1 MKIINMNLSNPPG
14 CRDFFGKDLDVR
26 RHIFKIAR
34 QKFTQYGGKE
44 LDTPVLEYYSN
55 VDSLYGD
62 EFTESV
68 FMVNSADGGD
78 KLFMRYDL
86 TVPFARFV
94 GSNGIKFIKRF
105 QIGKVYRKDTP
116 QIVKGRYREFYQCDF
131 DIVGDD
137 QGSSIFDIEIIS
149 LLNDILSSLI
159 GDTFTIIINFR
170 QIVFKIIR
178 DVGVP
183 DDKIMDVTIIL
194 DKLDKKSWEEL
205 LIEFETLA
213 VSKEIYDRLHILYKS
228 LKDIDNISDM
238 YDALIGIGV
247 IDDSFDKSVKR
258 VVEYIIENKLTNFRL
273 NPFLA
278 RGLHYYT
285 GIIFEA
291 VYNNKD
297 VMDLTIGSGGRY
309 DKMIGKFSNTGDVP
323 AIGLSLGIE
332 RLSKIIN
339 ETYVQQPL
347 QYDVYV
353 ATIGTI
359 SVVKRMMVVSRLR
372 MLGNTVAYSHHASP
386 KMREQL
392 DFALEN
398 NIPYMII
405 IGENEVKSNLL
416 THKTLATK
424 TQKTVSEDELY
435 GMFKKI

>member
-1 MKIINMNLSNPPG
+1 MNLSNPPG
-14 CRDFFGKDLDVR
+14 CRDFFGKDLDIR
-26 RHIFKIAR
+26 QHIFNIAR

-62 EFTESV
+62 EFSESV
-68 FMVNSADGGD
+68 FMVDSADGSD

-116 QIVKGRYREFYQCDF
+116 QILKGRYREFYQCDF

-149 LLNDILSSLI
+149 LLNDILSSLL
-159 GDTFTIIINFR
+159 GNKFTIMINFR
-170 QIVFKIIR
+170 QIIFKIIKNA
-178 DVGVP
+178 GVP

-205 LIEFETLA
+205 LIEFEKLSI
-213 VSKEIYDRLHILYKS
+213 SKEIYDRLRVLYNS
-228 LKDIDNISDM
+228 FKDLDSITDM
-238 YDALIGIGV
+238 YHTLIGLDIL
-247 IDDSFDKSVKR
+247 DDSFDKTVKH
-258 VVEYIIENKLTNFRL
+258 VIEYIIENKFANFRL

-291 VYNNKD
+291 MYNSKEI
-297 VMDLTIGSGGRY
+297 MDLTIASGGRY

-339 ETYVQQPL
+339 ETYVQRTL

-353 ATIGTI
+353 ATIGAI
-359 SVVKRMMVVSRLR
+359 SVVKRMMVVSKLR
-372 MLGNTVAYSHHASP
+372 MLGNIVAYSHHASP
-386 KMREQL
+386 KMREHL
-392 DFALEN
+392 DFALDN

-405 IGENEVKSNLL
+405 IGENEVKNNLL
-416 THKTLATK
+416 TLKTLSTK
-424 TQKTVSEDELY
+424 TQKTVPENDLFE
-435 GMFKKI
+435 MFKKI